1 MQNQWGYKVMQP
13 RELRSAYHKEEDS
26 TDAEEETRKNK
37 EEAINRQF
45 LKREIRLLINIWK
58 MSNLTSKQRNANKNQ
73 HTRMW
78 NGASTFALEL
88 ALSP

>member
-45 LKREIRLLINIWK
+45 LKREIRLLINI
-58 MSNLTSKQRNANKNQ
+58 
-73 HTRMW
+73 
-78 NGASTFALEL
+78 
-88 ALSP
+88 